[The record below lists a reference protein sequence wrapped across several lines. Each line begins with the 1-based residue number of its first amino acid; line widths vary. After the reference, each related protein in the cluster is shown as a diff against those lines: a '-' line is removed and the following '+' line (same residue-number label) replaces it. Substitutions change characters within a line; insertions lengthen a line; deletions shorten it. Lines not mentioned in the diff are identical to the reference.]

1 MSVDD
6 RELWACALQVERQHG
21 DDAPR
26 FVAER
31 IGALAVAGDKAGV
44 ATWKAIAHRL
54 DRLNRTGDAKASS
67 GDERKRS

>member
-1 MSVDD
+1 MPDD

-31 IGALAVAGDKAGV
+31 IGALVVGGDEEGV
-44 ATWKAIAHRL
+44 KTWKAIARRL
-54 DRLNRTGDAKASS
+54 DHLRRDTISSEQEKGRRT
-67 GDERKRS
+67 